1 MINDQEYITTE
12 LKKTLEKMIILSSTR
27 LNNLVAMVIGII
39 ISQSVVLSN
48 ISQKLKDTYSSGT
61 EESKIKR
68 LQRFLSNKAINAEK
82 VYEFFAYRLL
92 QNYKNHSKKIYII
105 FDHTTIMDKF
115 IILQFSLK
123 IGKRAVPIWYKMF
136 LYKEDGNKDFEHVKQ
151 GLKFIHKIVTPY
163 DFDVTILADRGF
175 KSVDLFQL
183 IDETL
188 KFKYCIRCTKDLRII
203 IPGRPNIKKLEDIT
217 PLKGKTKHFFN
228 IKLTAQNYVCS
239 IAVCRAEG
247 ADDTWFI
254 ANNLEKPL
262 AIREYKKRFDIEE
275 MFKDFK
281 AGGFN
286 LEDTWTYNIQYARTL
301 YLCICIAYCWM
312 ITLGSSCSKDK
323 KNKII
328 GATKALKGNQ
338 VRIYSL
344 FRSGIK
350 WFNRCYNSLKS
361 HYYLKIVFTLYES

>member
-27 LNNLVAMVIGII
+27 LNNLVAIVIGII
-39 ISQSVVLSN
+39 TSQSVILSK
-48 ISQKLKDTYSSGT
+48 ISQELKDSYSSGT

-82 VYEFFAYRLL
+82 IYEFFAYRLL

-115 IILQFSLK
+115 VILQFSLK
-123 IGKRAVPIWYKMF
+123 IGKRAVPLWYKMF
-136 LYKEDGNKDFEHVKQ
+136 LYKEEGNKDFKHVKQ

-163 DFDVTILADRGF
+163 NFDVTILADRGF
-175 KSVDLFQL
+175 KSVDLFEF
-183 IDETL
+183 IDKTL
-188 KFKYCIRCTKDLRII
+188 KFKYCIRCTKDLGITI
-203 IPGRPNIKKLEDIT
+203 ADKPNIKKLEDII
-217 PLKGKTKHFFN
+217 PLKGSTKHFFDVR
-228 IKLTAQNYVCS
+228 LTAQNYVCNM
-239 IAVCRAEG
+239 AVCKAEN

-254 ANNLEKPL
+254 ANNLEQPL

-286 LEDTWTYNIQYARTL
+286 LEGTWTDDIYYARTL

-312 ITLGSSCSKDK
+312 ITLGTSCTKDK
-323 KNKII
+323 KNKLI
-328 GATKALKGNQ
+328 GATKTLKGKQ

-344 FRSGIK
+344 FRSGVK
-350 WFNRCYNSLKS
+350 WFKRCYNSLKS
-361 HYYLKIVFTLYES
+361 KYYLKIAFTLYEA

>member
-1 MINDQEYITTE
+1 MCTE
-12 LKKTLEKMIILSSTR
+12 LSLEP
-27 LNNLVAMVIGII
+27 LVAMVIGII

-68 LQRFLSNKAINAEK
+68 LQRFLSNKAINAEE

-105 FDHTTIMDKF
+105 FDYTTIMDKF

-136 LYKEDGNKDFEHVKQ
+136 LYKEDGNKDFEHVTQ

-175 KSVDLFQL
+175 KSVHLFQL
-183 IDETL
+183 IDKTL
-188 KFKYCIRCTKDLRII
+188 KFKYCIRCTKD
-203 IPGRPNIKKLEDIT
+203 
-217 PLKGKTKHFFN
+217 
-228 IKLTAQNYVCS
+228 
-239 IAVCRAEG
+239 
-247 ADDTWFI
+247 
-254 ANNLEKPL
+254 
-262 AIREYKKRFDIEE
+262 
-275 MFKDFK
+275 
-281 AGGFN
+281 
-286 LEDTWTYNIQYARTL
+286 
-301 YLCICIAYCWM
+301 
-312 ITLGSSCSKDK
+312 K

-328 GATKALKGNQ
+328 RATKTLKGNQ

-350 WFNRCYNSLKS
+350 WFNRCYDSLKS